1 MAAKRR
7 DSRSTSHGSR
17 TPDEDQSDKAI
28 RKWLSSHVEVGAIV
42 AVANNQEGSLHY
54 ERGVVLS
61 VRPKNFNV
69 GLQQSDGTFEE
80 SGPTFDYA
88 GRNWRERDDGLRIV
102 IPTEAVLAACNA
114 AKSER

>member
-17 TPDEDQSDKAI
+17 SPDEDQSDKAI

-42 AVANNQEGSLHY
+42 AVANNQDGSLHY

-61 VRPKNFNV
+61 VRPKNF
-69 GLQQSDGTFEE
+69 GE

-102 IPTEAVLAACNA
+102 IPTEAVLEACDA
-114 AKSER
+114 AKSKS